1 MAGERE
7 IQEAVEKL
15 SGTKGLD
22 TVTVVECTVE
32 SVDVSAR
39 TCDCR
44 TISGV
49 PVSGVRLMAE
59 VDDGVLVLPVVDSV
73 IIVMYTKSITP
84 FVCQFSSI
92 DRVLVITGDTTVE
105 IKDGLIQFND
115 GSHDGLV
122 KVADLVTKLNTLE
135 RDLNTLKAA
144 FSSWVVVPSD
154 GGAALKAAAGA
165 WYGSTITETVQNDLE
180 NTKVTH
186 GI

>member
-1 MAGERE
+1 MAGDRE

-39 TCDCR
+39 TCDCK

-59 VDDGVLVLPVVDSV
+59 VDDGILVLPAVDSV
-73 IIVMYTKSITP
+73 VIVGYSKTVTP
-84 FVCQFSSI
+84 FVCQFSTI

-122 KVADLVTKLNTLE
+122 KIKDLVTKLNNIETK
-135 RDLNTLKAA
+135 LNIIIA
-144 FSSWVVVPSD
+144 W
-154 GGAALKAAAGA
+154 GA
-165 WYGSTITETVQNDLE
+165 TVTPPLATDPMINTQQSELE
-180 NTKVTH
+180 NTKITH
-186 GI
+186 GV